1 MKILYVEDNPA
12 NLFLVKRIATIGGH
26 TVLSYIDGE
35 EALRNFA
42 NDDPD
47 LVLMDVQLAGDL
59 TGLDVVRKLRERG
72 YNTPII
78 AVTAYAMI
86 GDRNRCLEAGCDDY
100 IAKPLPVGRLVELFQ
115 HYTDITKLETVE
127 VTSSQDQDKTPT
139 QPTRPDIK
147 ITKSGSDKGASNAV
161 EVEHLENEN
170 EETEVMPQSAVKTHP
185 ENSEAERKN
194 DTNGVA

>member
-42 NDDPD
+42 DDAPD

-59 TGLDVVRKLRERG
+59 TGLDVVRKIREQG

-100 IAKPLPVGRLVELFQ
+100 IAKPLPVGRLVEMFQ
-115 HYTDITKLETVE
+115 HYTNISKRETLEINTSVEQDIAQKVE
-127 VTSSQDQDKTPT
+127 LISKT
-139 QPTRPDIK
+139 DN
-147 ITKSGSDKGASNAV
+147 NAV
-161 EVEHLENEN
+161 EVELIETEND
-170 EETEVMPQSAVKTHP
+170 ETEVMPQSSISTYLDTDQSEPDTK
-185 ENSEAERKN
+185 SEAE
-194 DTNGVA
+194 